1 MDFYL
6 DSLKVSDL
14 KEICKNSGIIGIS
27 KLNKQK
33 LIEVM
38 MGCDLKD
45 SGYEPAVIELEKIVP
60 PPEPACCHG
69 SDDPLCSSCIILHLP
84 IKPDSLKVPVKKWEE
99 MFKKGKKILEKDY
112 KK

>member
-60 PPEPACCHG
+60 PP
-69 SDDPLCSSCIILHLP
+69 LIIFHHQKCRRLWKHQSQHVVMEVMTHYVVHVLYY
-84 IKPDSLKVPVKKWEE
+84 IFQLNQ
-99 MFKKGKKILEKDY
+99 IH
-112 KK
+112 

>member
-60 PPEPACCHG
+60 PP
-69 SDDPLCSSCIILHLP
+69 LIILHLP

-99 MFKKGKKILEKDY
+99 MFKKGKKILEKEY

>member
-60 PPEPACCHG
+60 PP
-69 SDDPLCSSCIILHLP
+69 LIILHLP

>member
-27 KLNKQK
+27 KLNKQN

-60 PPEPACCHG
+60 PP
-69 SDDPLCSSCIILHLP
+69 LIILHLP

-99 MFKKGKKILEKDY
+99 MFKKGKKILEKDN